1 MPICIVYAYASC
13 TGQLYEAHGFAQIG
27 IRAVMHRYLHNN
39 RYRWKLK
46 PFTDSRWLRMGRSD
60 H

>member
-46 PFTDSRWLRMGRSD
+46 PFTDSR
-60 H
+60 